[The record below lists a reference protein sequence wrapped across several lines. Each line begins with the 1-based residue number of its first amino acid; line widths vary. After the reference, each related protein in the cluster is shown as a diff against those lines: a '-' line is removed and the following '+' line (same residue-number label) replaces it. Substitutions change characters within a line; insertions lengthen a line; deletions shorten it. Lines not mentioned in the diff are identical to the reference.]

1 MSLVPWRR
9 QDAAS
14 PLRSLQTEIDRLF
27 EDFFDIGV
35 SAPSRATWVPAVR
48 VSEGKD
54 TVCVDAELP
63 GMDVDDVEVTII
75 NNVLL
80 LRGERKEE
88 RNEEREN
95 VLRRE
100 FSYGTF
106 TRQIPLPTDVDAERA
121 EARMEKGV
129 LHLVLPKAASAK
141 QRRIEIRKGDGDGSI
156 AASAHDDTDVGD
168 TSGATG
174 EDARGIEQSDVGGDA
189 PRSA

>member
-9 QDAAS
+9 HDAPT

-27 EDFFDIGV
+27 EDFFDVGV
-35 SAPSRATWVPAVR
+35 GMSSRAAWIPAVK
-48 VSEGKD
+48 VSEGQNNI
-54 TVCVDAELP
+54 CVDAELP

-88 RNEEREN
+88 QGEDREN

-100 FSYGTF
+100 FSYGVF
-106 TRQIPLPTDVDAERA
+106 TRQIPLPSDVDAERA

-129 LHLVLPKAASAK
+129 LHLVLPKAESAK
-141 QRRIEIRKGDGDGSI
+141 QRRIEIRKGDGDGDRSI
-156 AASAHDDTDVGD
+156 AATARDSVGE
-168 TSGATG
+168 TEAGAEPEAVRTPG
-174 EDARGIEQSDVGGDA
+174 EDERVPQSD
-189 PRSA
+189 